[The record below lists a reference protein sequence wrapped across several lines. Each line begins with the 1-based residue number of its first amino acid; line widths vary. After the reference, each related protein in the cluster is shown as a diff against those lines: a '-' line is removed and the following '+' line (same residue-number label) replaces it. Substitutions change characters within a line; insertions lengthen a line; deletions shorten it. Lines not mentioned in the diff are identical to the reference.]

1 MLVNYSQEWAVLLC
15 KMGTHFMK
23 IDGNIAAS
31 ESKFVRLFIEELG
44 NSSEHKI
51 NVDEILAQTMSLSFT
66 LDDILADTDKLLN
79 EIEDNARTTVILL
92 LTSFI
97 SSIIL
102 ADGIITAEENS
113 SFFQW
118 KTHFNLMF

>member
-1 MLVNYSQEWAVLLC
+1 MLANYSQEWAVLLC
-15 KMGTHFMK
+15 KMSTHFMK

-113 SFFQW
+113 SFSQW